1 MTPNTTT
8 ITNTKNPHSHP
19 TLSYAF
25 FGATNYSKELL
36 LFLIE
41 NKLTPKVIF
50 SIPQE
55 FSISYSDEKVKNTNY
70 AELKSISNKYN
81 ILYYE
86 IDSVNGKR
94 TKDYETIIKEL
105 NLDLILVLGW
115 YYMIPKSIREL
126 AKYGAW
132 GIHASLLPKYAG
144 GAPLNWAIINGE
156 KQTGV
161 TLFRMEDGVDDG
173 DIIAQKAFSIEYE
186 DTIKEVYNKA
196 TIASKQIL
204 AEILNNIKNVKFT
217 PQDKNKIEVHPQ
229 RNPKDGMIDW
239 HQSAKSI
246 YDFIRAQT
254 LPYPCAYSTISG
266 NTIKII
272 NATPIT
278 TTTTNT
284 NTSTTTST
292 NNKANSN
299 NECGKI
305 TTINNQTVVA
315 TKDNFIHIGVF

>member
-1 MTPNTTT
+1 MN
-8 ITNTKNPHSHP
+8 N
-19 TLSYAF
+19 LSFAF
-25 FGATNYSKELL
+25 FGTTNYSKELL
-36 LFLIE
+36 LFLLE
-41 NKLTPKVIF
+41 KDLVPKVIF

-55 FSISYSDEKVKNTNY
+55 FNISYSNEKVKNTNY

-173 DIIAQKAFSIEYE
+173 DIIAQKSFSIKYE
-186 DTIKEVYNKA
+186 DTIKEVYDKA

-239 HQSAKSI
+239 NKSAVEI
-246 YDFIRAQT
+246 YNFIRAQT
-254 LPYPCAYSTISG
+254 LPYPCAFSII
-266 NTIKII
+266 NDRAIKII
-272 NATPIT
+272 DSKIT
-278 TTTTNT
+278 DT
-284 NTSTTTST
+284 
-292 NNKANSN
+292 NSN
-299 NECGKI
+299 SYEVGEILNIDNKSL
-305 TTINNQTVVA
+305 VA
-315 TKDNFIHIGVF
+315 TRDKFIELGVIDDGEKTEQFKEYARINSL